1 MIFDEGHVWQLTING
16 TVPCAKKKLLKLPK
30 SQGYHGYSDQ
40 KGVLYFIQSDM
51 EKPMTQFHEKMSKDG
66 HKVISKSAL
75 CSKAMNEGMFKL
87 FHVLNCKQKNFK
99 KQCIK
104 ILLEIIT
111 F

>member
-1 MIFDEGHVWQLTING
+1 
-16 TVPCAKKKLLKLPK
+16 
-30 SQGYHGYSDQ
+30 
-40 KGVLYFIQSDM
+40 M

-111 F
+111 FQLYAKTIYRRSSQFGVYWENIKTADFEIANIKEALRKV